1 MTSFLTE
8 EQKDFVRKEA
18 FMMERSR
25 EDTIDEAAWQ
35 LGEHPLVIGG
45 GSITLSAGGETFI
58 KGDVRKIYAEHG
70 IAFDGTPRFGI
81 PPYKQRY
88 SPPIDW
94 IARGRTP
101 SGTKQRQS
109 LQNSWGYQLRHWEQL
124 PLLEPRWLVLLQK
137 RQRQHL
143 PQQR

>member
-45 GSITLSAGGETFI
+45 GSIILSTGGETFI
-58 KGDVRKIYAEHG
+58 KGDVRKYM
-70 IAFDGTPRFGI
+70 
-81 PPYKQRY
+81 
-88 SPPIDW
+88 
-94 IARGRTP
+94 
-101 SGTKQRQS
+101 QS
-109 LQNSWGYQLRHWEQL
+109 TGLRSMALLALGYPLTSSVI
-124 PLLEPRWLVLLQK
+124 PLLSTG
-137 RQRQHL
+137 
-143 PQQR
+143 